1 MSTHGGG
8 GQRLPFYIK
17 EKTMSNIIPE
27 EITDREAAKTWL
39 LRHGYS
45 EDLAEEELSHWGH
58 ADPMMHTHDD
68 GVEHSHEGG
77 DEPHDHEE
85 EWEDEEEEEWEDEDE
100 EDEDNSLPSD
110 SEY

>member
-1 MSTHGGG
+1 
-8 GQRLPFYIK
+8 
-17 EKTMSNIIPE
+17 MSNIIPE

-85 EWEDEEEEEWEDEDE
+85 EWEDEEEEEWEDGEDE
-100 EDEDNSLPSD
+100 WEDEDDSLPSD